1 MSIQWTRERNAAA
14 PWTGD
19 GGACTYRIYPTHEFA
34 IVRATVQMRG
44 GRVEHEL
51 GVFPTLDHATRFV
64 NAHHQQ
70 AGLHARDRMLA
81 RIRAEEEQ
89 QNDRRDDPRGEPAT
103 ADR

>member
-34 IVRATVQMRG
+34 IVRATVQLRG
-44 GRVEHEL
+44 RKAEHEL
-51 GVFPTLDHATRFV
+51 GVYPTLAHATRFV
-64 NAHHQQ
+64 NAHNEQ
-70 AGLHARDRMLA
+70 AGLHARDRALA
-81 RIRAEEEQ
+81 RIRAEKKEHS
-89 QNDRRDDPRGEPAT
+89 DARGQRAT